1 MRMDAETEVRAG
13 VAHPALQRG
22 ADIRHVQQF
31 LGHADLDTTA
41 IYLRLVPGALREAY
55 DQAMP
60 DLLSSPDPPPAGS
73 PSAAAG

>member
-1 MRMDAETEVRAG
+1 MM
-13 VAHPALQRG
+13 QRG

-55 DQAMP
+55 DLAMP
-60 DLLSSPDPPPAGS
+60 DLLPAPEPPPAGS
-73 PSAAAG
+73 TPAAAG